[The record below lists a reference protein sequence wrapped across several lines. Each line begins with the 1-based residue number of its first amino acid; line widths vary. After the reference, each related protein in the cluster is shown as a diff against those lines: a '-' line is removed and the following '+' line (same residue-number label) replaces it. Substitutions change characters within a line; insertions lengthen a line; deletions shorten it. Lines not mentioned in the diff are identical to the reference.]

1 MDQAS
6 RVVVTMPADAS
17 FVRLA
22 RLAAADAGSRAGFM
36 IEEIDDLRIAVDEL
50 CIQAMGAAGTVS
62 LTLATAPGVVEIEG
76 SGPPA
81 PDNDFGDIA
90 EAIVTAVVDEHSV
103 VTEDGTRRFRLRKQ
117 SASA

>member
-1 MDQAS
+1 VNQAT

-22 RLAAADAGSRAGFM
+22 RLAAADAGSRAGFT

-50 CIQAMGAAGTVS
+50 CIQVMGGPGTVS
-62 LTLATAPGVVEIEG
+62 LSLATSPGLVEIEG

-81 PDNDFGDIA
+81 SDNDFSDIA
-90 EAIVTAVVDEHSV
+90 RAIVAAVADEHSV
-103 VTEDGTRRFRLRKQ
+103 STEDGIRRFRLRKH